1 MQIGRPM
8 FELADISVR
17 FGPREALSFDRLVLP
32 SGGFTAVLGHNGSG
46 KSTLFRLLAR
56 ELAPTRGTIRLRGE
70 PLAAYRQRRLAQTIA
85 HLPQRLP
92 EAPGLT
98 VRELAALGR
107 FPWRAA
113 FGRWREEDEDA
124 LIRALDETDLVDFA
138 DALVDDLSGGERQR
152 AWIAMLLAQDAP
164 ILLLDEPISALDPA
178 HQIELLQL
186 LARLAATGRDV
197 LAILHDIN
205 LAARFA
211 TRIVALKAGRIA
223 FDGQPR
229 EFLDR
234 ERLAALYDIPVEIVA
249 RPRGLPLAVIT
260 GDVP

>member
-1 MQIGRPM
+1 M

-17 FGPREALSFDRLVLP
+17 FGSREALALDRLVLP
-32 SGGFTAVLGHNGSG
+32 PGGFTAVLGHNGSG
-46 KSTLFRLLAR
+46 KTTLFRLLSR
-56 ELAPTRGTIRLRGE
+56 ELSPTSGTIRLRGQ
-70 PLAAYRQRRLAQTIA
+70 PLGAYHQRALAQIVA

-107 FPWRAA
+107 FPWRAT
-113 FGRWREEDEDA
+113 FGRWRGADEAA
-124 LIRALDETDLVDFA
+124 LAKALAETDLEGFA

-178 HQIELLQL
+178 HQIELLRL
-186 LARLAATGRDV
+186 LSRLTARGRDV
-197 LAILHDIN
+197 VAILHDVN

-211 TRIVALKAGRIA
+211 TRIVALKRGRIA
-223 FDGQPR
+223 FDGPP
-229 EFLDR
+229 ESLLD
-234 ERLAALYDIPVEIVA
+234 EARLAALYDIPVEIVA
-249 RPRGLPLAVIT
+249 RPRGLPLAVMT
-260 GDVP
+260 GESL